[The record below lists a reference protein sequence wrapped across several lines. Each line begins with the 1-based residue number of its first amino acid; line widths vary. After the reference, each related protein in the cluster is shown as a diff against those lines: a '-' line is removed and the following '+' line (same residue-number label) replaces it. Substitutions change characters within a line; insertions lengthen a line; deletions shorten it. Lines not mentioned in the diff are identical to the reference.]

1 MNPTEL
7 FGLSLVLLAA
17 AALPTLSTLLVISNT
32 MLYGVRSGVSTA
44 AGVVVG
50 DLFWLSLAF
59 SGLAAAYP
67 FLARHWFLV
76 KLIAAI
82 GLVYMAMRLCLHKQH
97 APLRAQSDRVQN
109 RRGWLAGLMLT
120 LTDLKAVLFYLA
132 ILPAFV
138 DLANVSFAEIVMIVS
153 VTVFSVGVS
162 KLFYVLMTAR
172 LSASLN
178 QKHMQL
184 LRCTVAFLFLLIAT
198 LLLFQS

>member
-7 FGLSLVLLAA
+7 FGLSLVLLTA

-32 MLYGVRSGVSTA
+32 MLHGVRSGTSTA
-44 AGVVVG
+44 VGVVLG
-50 DLFWLSLAF
+50 DLFWLSLSL

-67 FLARHWFLV
+67 LLVRHWFLI

-82 GLVYMAMRLCLHKQH
+82 GLIYLAMRLCLHKQET
-97 APLRAQSDRVQN
+97 PVRSEYDGVQSG
-109 RRGWLAGLMLT
+109 RGWLAGFILT
-120 LTDLKAVLFYLA
+120 LTDLKAVLFYLS

-138 DLANVSFAEIVMIVS
+138 DLANLSSAEIMTIVS

-172 LSASLN
+172 LRATLN
-178 QKHMQL
+178 LKHMKF
-184 LRCTVAFLFLLIAT
+184 LRWTAAFLFLLIAT
-198 LLLFQS
+198 SLLIQN

>member
-1 MNPTEL
+1 MHPTEL
-7 FGLSLVLLAA
+7 FGLSLVLLTA

-32 MLYGVRSGVSTA
+32 MLHGVRSGTSTA
-44 AGVVVG
+44 VGVVLG
-50 DLFWLSLAF
+50 DLFWLSLAL

-67 FLARHWFLV
+67 LLARHWFLI

-82 GLVYMAMRLCLHKQH
+82 GLIYLAMRLCLHKQ
-97 APLRAQSDRVQN
+97 PPVRSEYDGAQSG
-109 RRGWLAGLMLT
+109 RGWLAGFILT

-138 DLANVSFAEIVMIVS
+138 DLANVSSAEIMMIMS

-172 LSASLN
+172 LRATLN
-178 QKHMQL
+178 LKHMKF
-184 LRCTVAFLFLLIAT
+184 LRWTAAFIFLLIAT
-198 LLLFQS
+198 SLLIQN